1 MRAIPPGTDSRSRL
15 ATRGATVRDVIAL
28 FRRRWWV
35 VVACVVL
42 IPAAVYAYSAHQ
54 PKTYEASVVVQPDPT
69 TTAIGGTDQSPSEN
83 FVGTLEGYAGL
94 GQVAGATAR
103 LMRRPYGDIGD
114 LNANIS
120 TETGWL
126 TLTATAASPSLAVS
140 AANAYAT
147 ALTNY
152 VRGDARR
159 QLDKQIV
166 GVRQSLALTRN
177 PVQRREVRDTLA
189 RLTAVRDATTR
200 PLRVVASPHA
210 SKASPHP
217 TRNAFL
223 ALLLAVLIAPA
234 LVVAVDRLDRTVRRP
249 TELERLSGAA
259 LLAGVPKAAF
269 AGAAGSRADRAFERL
284 RDSLIFF
291 DPDRRSDS
299 VAVVSPLEDEGRTT
313 VAVGLARSFARAGRQ
328 VMLVDADLRAPD
340 VAARMDMLA
349 SPGLSDVLEGYDLN
363 AAVRRVDGFEGE
375 LTVLPAGSSSQRP
388 VELLGSEAMSRLL
401 ARLSEEFD
409 FVVVDTAPL
418 LVTGGALALV
428 SRSSGVVAVGRLH
441 QTPHDAVRRMMR
453 MVADAGGRMLGVVA
467 TDASSRG
474 SDFEAA
480 PLGGAR
486 QGGAAGDAASS
497 APVARVS

>member
-1 MRAIPPGTDSRSRL
+1 MASGTDFRSRQ
-15 ATRGATVRDVIAL
+15 ASRGATVRDVMAL

-42 IPAAVYAYSAHQ
+42 IPAAVYVYSTHQ

-69 TTAIGGTDQSPSEN
+69 TTAIGGNDQTPSQN

-103 LMRRPYGDIGD
+103 LLHRPYGDIED
-114 LNANIS
+114 LRANIS
-120 TETGWL
+120 TDTGWL
-126 TLTATAASPSLAVS
+126 TLIATAATPSLAVN

-152 VRGDARR
+152 VRGDARS

-177 PVQRREVRDTLA
+177 PLQRREARDTLA
-189 RLTAVRDATTR
+189 SLTAVRDATTR

-217 TRNAFL
+217 TRNALL

-259 LLAGVPKAAF
+259 LLAGIPKEAF
-269 AGAAGSRADRAFERL
+269 AGAGGSRSDRAFERL

-291 DPDRRSDS
+291 DPDRRPDS
-299 VAVVSPLEDEGRTT
+299 VAVVSPLEDEGRTA
-313 VAVGLARSFARAGRQ
+313 VAVGLARSFARAGRR

-349 SPGLSDVLEGYDLN
+349 SPGLSDVLEGGYDLDG
-363 AAVRRVDGFEGE
+363 AVRRVGGFESE
-375 LTVLPAGSSSQRP
+375 LTVLPAGSPSQRP
-388 VELLGSEAMSRLL
+388 VELLGSDAMSRLL

-409 FVVVDTAPL
+409 FVIIDTAPL

-428 SRSSGVVAVGRLH
+428 SRSSGVVSVGRL
-441 QTPHDAVRRMMR
+441 QQPPHDAVRRMMR
-453 MVADAGGRMLGVVA
+453 MVTDAGGHMLGIVA
-467 TDASSRG
+467 TDASSGG

-480 PLGGAR
+480 PLGGAS
-486 QGGAAGDAASS
+486 QGGAAADAAPS
-497 APVARVS
+497 APVARVG